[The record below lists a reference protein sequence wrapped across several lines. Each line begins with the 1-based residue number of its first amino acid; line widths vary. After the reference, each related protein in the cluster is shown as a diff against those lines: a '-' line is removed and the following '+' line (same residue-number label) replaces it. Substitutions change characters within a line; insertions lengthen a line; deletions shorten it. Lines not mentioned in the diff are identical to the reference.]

1 MRGLVLFA
9 LLLSCLAAP
18 SARAEEAAP
27 SPAEL
32 RVTVIDQT
40 GGALVTATVTVT
52 DAGGVSRQVHVD
64 GKGAVVITH
73 GYAEHCGRYREV
85 AHVIVN
91 AGWAA
96 LAYDVRGH
104 GHSPGPRGYIEHFDI
119 YLDDFR
125 AACAAA
131 KQLAPG
137 APLVVLGAPLVIDGT
152 AFRPADAD
160 LFTTLRQICQDIRSA
175 A

>member
-64 GKGAVVITH
+64 GKGAVVITDLFAAAYH
-73 GYAEHCGRYREV
+73 VKVEAEAFAPSEGTIALRKGVIAIVVRLPLAGVKEEV
-85 AHVIVN
+85 VVTEN
-91 AGWAA
+91 AE
-96 LAYDVRGH
+96 DVRGN
-104 GHSPGPRGYIEHFDI
+104 
-119 YLDDFR
+119 
-125 AACAAA
+125 
-131 KQLAPG
+131 
-137 APLVVLGAPLVIDGT
+137 
-152 AFRPADAD
+152 AF
-160 LFTTLRQICQDIRSA
+160 TS
-175 A
+175 